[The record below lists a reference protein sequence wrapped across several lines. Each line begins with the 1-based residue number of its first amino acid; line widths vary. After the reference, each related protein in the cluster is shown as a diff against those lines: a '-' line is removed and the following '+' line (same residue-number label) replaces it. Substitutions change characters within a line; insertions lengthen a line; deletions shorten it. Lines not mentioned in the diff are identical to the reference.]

1 MILPFRD
8 AAGIAAALPEAKRRL
23 LADGVIAYPTETVY
37 GFGGRVTPLA
47 LERLR
52 AVKGRDQA
60 KSFVVL
66 VAGRAMATDWGIEF
80 PVAAVRLAE
89 AWWPGALTLVLPA
102 RVGRFPDELRGP
114 GGGIAIRQSPHPA
127 ARALV
132 EGLGEPL
139 TSTSANRPGAEPARG
154 TGPIV
159 QAFADAIA
167 GGELLVLDGG
177 LLPHSLPSTVV
188 EFRNGEAAL
197 VREGA
202 IAWHDV
208 RRTLER

>member
-1 MILPFRD
+1 MIRLFRD
-8 AAGIAAALPEAKRRL
+8 AAEIAAAFPEVKQHL
-23 LADGVIAYPTETVY
+23 LADRVIAYPTETVY
-37 GFGGRVTPLA
+37 GLGGRVTPRA

-52 AVKGRDQA
+52 AVKGRGAA

-66 VAGRAMATDWGIEF
+66 VADRTMAAEWGIEF
-80 PVAAVRLAE
+80 PSAASRLAE

-102 RVGRFPDELRGP
+102 RPGHFPDELRGP

-139 TSTSANRPGAEPARG
+139 TSTSANPPGAEPALG
-154 TGPIV
+154 TGAIA
-159 QAFADAIA
+159 QAFADAMA
-167 GGELLVLDGG
+167 AGELLLLDGG
-177 LLPHSLPSTVV
+177 VLPRSLPSTVV

-202 IAWHDV
+202 VAWHDV